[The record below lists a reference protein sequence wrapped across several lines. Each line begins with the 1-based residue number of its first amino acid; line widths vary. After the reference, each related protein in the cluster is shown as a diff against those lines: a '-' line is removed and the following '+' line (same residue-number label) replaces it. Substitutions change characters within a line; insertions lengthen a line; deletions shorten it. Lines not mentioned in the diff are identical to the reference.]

1 MNFLEKLYKDPE
13 LINESHKKEINLNL
27 RKLFVLSFAR
37 VYLKIFVDWID
48 KNNFTKT
55 NEIKGIIDIIN
66 EEEYNIF
73 RNMPDIRILF
83 EENILDS
90 YRHFDSI
97 QKEKNIKEAAKY
109 IVFVEAYKQKNEDL
123 IIFTVEFNLLNK
135 LDDNV
140 NELKQL
146 IENKNRLDIFYSA
159 FSAKISSHLSNPGE
173 NKDAIT
179 VSSEFNL
186 LSNSIH
192 TIFDRKEK
200 LKNKFIFR

>member
-109 IVFVEAYKQKNEDL
+109 IVFAEAYKQKNEDL

-173 NKDAIT
+173 NKDAI
-179 VSSEFNL
+179 NL

>member
-90 YRHFDSI
+90 YRHFDS
-97 QKEKNIKEAAKY
+97 KKKKKNIKEAAKY

-173 NKDAIT
+173 NKDAI
-179 VSSEFNL
+179 NL

-200 LKNKFIFR
+200 LKTIIYF

>member
-97 QKEKNIKEAAKY
+97 QK
-109 IVFVEAYKQKNEDL
+109 
-123 IIFTVEFNLLNK
+123 
-135 LDDNV
+135 
-140 NELKQL
+140 
-146 IENKNRLDIFYSA
+146 
-159 FSAKISSHLSNPGE
+159 
-173 NKDAIT
+173 
-179 VSSEFNL
+179 
-186 LSNSIH
+186 
-192 TIFDRKEK
+192 
-200 LKNKFIFR
+200 

>member
-173 NKDAIT
+173 NKDAI
-179 VSSEFNL
+179 NL

>member
-1 MNFLEKLYKDPE
+1 M
-13 LINESHKKEINLNL
+13 
-27 RKLFVLSFAR
+27 
-37 VYLKIFVDWID
+37 
-48 KNNFTKT
+48 
-55 NEIKGIIDIIN
+55 
-66 EEEYNIF
+66 
-73 RNMPDIRILF
+73 
-83 EENILDS
+83 
-90 YRHFDSI
+90 
-97 QKEKNIKEAAKY
+97 
-109 IVFVEAYKQKNEDL
+109 
-123 IIFTVEFNLLNK
+123 NK

-173 NKDAIT
+173 NKDAI
-179 VSSEFNL
+179 NL